1 MSYDAVVVGL
11 GAHGS
16 AAALALARRG
26 LNVVGLERFGRVH
39 GLGSAGGRTRI
50 IRLAYFEDPSYVP
63 LAVESWD
70 RWIELEQEAGV
81 SILTRTGGIYAGL
94 EGSAVLDGSVR
105 SAREHNLP
113 HELIDA
119 AEVRRRWPIFAPP
132 DGAQALI
139 EQQAGFLRADIAI
152 DAQLAMA
159 ERLGAVLRFET
170 PAVDWRPAAG
180 GGFEVETADGAI
192 IGGEHLVIA
201 AGAWTSYLVRDLEL
215 PLNVERIPVLWFEP
229 RVPVEEVAVGRLP
242 IWILETETDG
252 SFYGFPYD
260 PEAGLKVARHHS
272 EDFVSV
278 DDVNRDLTAAD
289 EARVRAF
296 TRAHMPDADGRV
308 TGSAICLYTNTP
320 DGDFLLDTHPA
331 GPGVAFASA
340 CSGHG
345 FKFAPVIGAALA
357 DLALTGRST
366 LPIDHFRAGRLAAL
380 SHSPAAG
387 AQPVNG
393 PSSSIP

>member
-26 LNVVGLERFGRVH
+26 LTVAGLERFGRVH

-94 EGSAVLDGSVR
+94 EGSAVLDGSLR

-119 AEVRRRWPIFAPP
+119 DEVRRRWPVFAPP

-152 DAQLAMA
+152 ETHLAMA
-159 ERLGAVLRFET
+159 EQLGAVLRLET
-170 PAVDWRPAAG
+170 QAVDWRPAPG
-180 GGFEVETADGAI
+180 GGFEVETSAGDVIGA
-192 IGGEHLVIA
+192 EHLVIA
-201 AGAWTSYLVRDLEL
+201 AGAWTSSVVPDLEL

-229 RVPVEEVAVGRLP
+229 RVPVADVAVGRLP
-242 IWILETETDG
+242 IWILETEADG

-260 PEAGLKVARHHS
+260 PELGLKVARHHS

-278 DDVNRDLTAAD
+278 DDVHRDLTGAD

-296 TRAHMPDADGRV
+296 TRAHMPGADGRV
-308 TGSAICLYTNTP
+308 TSSAICLYTNTP
-320 DGDFLLDTHPA
+320 DGDFILDTHPA

-345 FKFAPVIGAALA
+345 FKFAPVIGEALA
-357 DLALTGRST
+357 DLALTGASA
-366 LPIDHFRAGRLAAL
+366 LPIDHFRARRLLA
-380 SHSPAAG
+380 S
-387 AQPVNG
+387 
-393 PSSSIP
+393 